1 MGKFI
6 ELAKIL
12 QKRKINIDCVQE
24 TRWVGSRARNADGY
38 KLWYSGGRKGKNIV
52 GIWVDRELRESVVE
66 VRRVN
71 DRLTEIKLVVGGI
84 TLNVISAEVAEK
96 LFIGRDFNGHIG
108 SCADGYSE
116 VHGGFDFG
124 DRNEGGKVEAKKI
137 VYLRLVKSTN
147 KEERRV
153 TRGRYKE
160 AKKEAKLAVT
170 EAKDAAF
177 GRLYEELG
185 DKRGEKKLFRLA
197 KARERKARNLDQ
209 VRCIKDE
216 EGRVLTKDAQIKRR
230 WQDYFYRLMNEE
242 GDRDIV
248 LGELGHCGSHQDFR
262 TKRMPDEWRW
272 STMIPLFKN
281 KCDIQNCNNYR
292 GIKLLSHTIK
302 VWEMMVEGRK
312 AYDKVLREVLWR
324 CLEGKCVLVAYI
336 MVLKDMYE
344 GAKTR
349 VRTVGGDSEHFPDV
363 MGLHQGKQR

>member
-1 MGKFI
+1 MGAWRSSGDASKMWTTTTDYI
-6 ELAKIL
+6 
-12 QKRKINIDCVQE
+12 RKATREVLGVSKGYYGGHQGNWWWNDVVQ
-24 TRWVGSRARNADGY
+24 
-38 KLWYSGGRKGKNIV
+38 
-52 GIWVDRELRESVVE
+52 
-66 VRRVN
+66 
-71 DRLTEIKLVVGGI
+71 
-84 TLNVISAEVAEK
+84 
-96 LFIGRDFNGHIG
+96 
-108 SCADGYSE
+108 
-116 VHGGFDFG
+116 
-124 DRNEGGKVEAKKI
+124 GKVEAKKI

-281 KCDIQNCNNYR
+281 KCDIQNCNNYM

-349 VRTVGGDSEHFPDV
+349 VRTVGGSSVNERLEIWRQALEVKGFKLSRTKTKYLECKFNDESGEADMDVRLDSRVIPKRGSFKYL
-363 MGLHQGKQR
+363 GSIIQGVGR